1 MAEKV
6 DVKKILK
13 DLADVNWSENKEEK
27 HKAAQLII
35 GLINNEE
42 DEMAKEFALR
52 LDKWTTEI
60 YRDLVKESK
69 EDEGNDIME
78 SAEWFASY

>member
-6 DVKKILK
+6 DVKKVLK

-27 HKAAQLII
+27 HKAVQLII

-42 DEMAKEFALR
+42 DELAKEFALR

-60 YRDLVKESK
+60 YLDLVKESK
-69 EDEGNDIME
+69 EVEGEEIME